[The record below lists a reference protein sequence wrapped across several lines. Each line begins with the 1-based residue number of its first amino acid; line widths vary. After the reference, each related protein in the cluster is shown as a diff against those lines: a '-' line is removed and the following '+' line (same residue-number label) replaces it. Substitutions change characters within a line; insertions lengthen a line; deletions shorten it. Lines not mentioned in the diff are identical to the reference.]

1 MVTAW
6 MPVMGALKHVP
17 TRSGVGDSERGSE
30 QEVSVYRV
38 MEPCEGV
45 EVVEGEPPNRVGLA
59 A

>member
-1 MVTAW
+1 